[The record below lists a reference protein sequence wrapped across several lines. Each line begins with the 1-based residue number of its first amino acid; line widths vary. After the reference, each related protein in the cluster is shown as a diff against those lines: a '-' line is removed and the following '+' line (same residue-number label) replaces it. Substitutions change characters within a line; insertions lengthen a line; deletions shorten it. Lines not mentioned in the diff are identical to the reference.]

1 MVDHMPYGLQIVFD
15 AANPPA
21 LADFWAL
28 AMGYVPQQPPDGFD
42 SWADFAE
49 KNGMPLSSLGDY
61 GAVVDPEN
69 IGPRLFFQKV
79 PEPKTAKNRVHL
91 DIDVTGHGAN
101 PEALDAHV
109 GKLVAAGAARHH
121 KLSELGATWVV
132 MSDPEGN
139 EFCIS

>member
-1 MVDHMPYGLQIVFD
+1 MVGSMPYGLQIALD
-15 AANPPA
+15 AENPPA

-28 AMGYVPQQPPDGFD
+28 AMGYVPQEPPEGFE

-79 PEPKTAKNRVHL
+79 PEKKTAKNRMHL
-91 DIDVTGHGAN
+91 DIDVTGHGSH
-101 PEALDAHV
+101 PEALEAHV
-109 GKLVAAGAARHH
+109 AKLVAAGGTRYK
-121 KLSELGATWVV
+121 KLSEMGATWVV

-139 EFCIS
+139 EFCVS